1 MTSAKSSQDAAAAIT
16 EAVHLASG
24 DEPKISKEEA
34 LRRIT
39 PTLLESVLHAEF
51 ENDASD
57 IIATGLGA
65 SPGAASGRIV
75 LSADDA
81 IFSTEDVIL
90 VREETS
96 PADVHGMQV
105 AVGILTTRG
114 GLASHAAVV
123 ARGWGK
129 PAVCGADNITIANDH
144 VLINGERFNAGEVI
158 SIDGSSGNVIRG
170 HVETT
175 GIEPPTEIS
184 TLLEWADQFSRVTV
198 RVNADTAEEARQGRN
213 NGAQGIGL
221 CRTEHMFL
229 GAERLP
235 LMVQAI
241 TAEEPE
247 AVKNALDNLRE
258 RQREDFSELLQ
269 AMEGLPVTIR
279 LLDPPLHEF
288 LPDIENLIRK
298 EALSDLDPEESS
310 LLDALRR
317 WRERNPMMGTRGVR
331 LALIKPGLYEMQVEA
346 ILDAISQRITDG
358 GTPNVEIM
366 VPLTVASEEM
376 RLMRQQIES
385 VMAEHAVS
393 VPVKIGSMIETPR
406 AALIADQIAEFC
418 DFLSFGTNDLT
429 QMTFGFSRDDI
440 ESKIMRLYLDQQLL
454 DENPFEHVDTDAV
467 LELVRIGIERAKN
480 RKPKLSVGIC
490 GEHGGD
496 AISIRRLIDTG
507 VDYVS
512 CSPPRLPIARLAA
525 GHAALN

>member
-1 MTSAKSSQDAAAAIT
+1 
-16 EAVHLASG
+16 
-24 DEPKISKEEA
+24 
-34 LRRIT
+34 
-39 PTLLESVLHAEF
+39 
-51 ENDASD
+51 
-57 IIATGLGA
+57 
-65 SPGAASGRIV
+65 
-75 LSADDA
+75 
-81 IFSTEDVIL
+81 
-90 VREETS
+90 
-96 PADVHGMQV
+96 
-105 AVGILTTRG
+105 
-114 GLASHAAVV
+114 
-123 ARGWGK
+123 
-129 PAVCGADNITIANDH
+129 
-144 VLINGERFNAGEVI
+144 
-158 SIDGSSGNVIRG
+158 
-170 HVETT
+170 
-175 GIEPPTEIS
+175 
-184 TLLEWADQFSRVTV
+184 
-198 RVNADTAEEARQGRN
+198 
-213 NGAQGIGL
+213 
-221 CRTEHMFL
+221 MFL

-247 AVKNALDNLRE
+247 AVKNALNNLRE

-288 LPDIENLIRK
+288 LPNIENLIRK

-331 LALIKPGLYEMQVEA
+331 LALIRPGLYEMQVEA
-346 ILDAISQRITDG
+346 ILDAISQRIADG

-467 LELVRIGIERAKN
+467 LELVRIGI
-480 RKPKLSVGIC
+480 
-490 GEHGGD
+490 
-496 AISIRRLIDTG
+496 
-507 VDYVS
+507 
-512 CSPPRLPIARLAA
+512 
-525 GHAALN
+525 

>member
-1 MTSAKSSQDAAAAIT
+1 
-16 EAVHLASG
+16 
-24 DEPKISKEEA
+24 
-34 LRRIT
+34 
-39 PTLLESVLHAEF
+39 
-51 ENDASD
+51 
-57 IIATGLGA
+57 
-65 SPGAASGRIV
+65 
-75 LSADDA
+75 
-81 IFSTEDVIL
+81 
-90 VREETS
+90 
-96 PADVHGMQV
+96 
-105 AVGILTTRG
+105 
-114 GLASHAAVV
+114 
-123 ARGWGK
+123 
-129 PAVCGADNITIANDH
+129 
-144 VLINGERFNAGEVI
+144 
-158 SIDGSSGNVIRG
+158 
-170 HVETT
+170 
-175 GIEPPTEIS
+175 
-184 TLLEWADQFSRVTV
+184 
-198 RVNADTAEEARQGRN
+198 
-213 NGAQGIGL
+213 
-221 CRTEHMFL
+221 
-229 GAERLP
+229 
-235 LMVQAI
+235 
-241 TAEEPE
+241 
-247 AVKNALDNLRE
+247 
-258 RQREDFSELLQ
+258 
-269 AMEGLPVTIR
+269 
-279 LLDPPLHEF
+279 
-288 LPDIENLIRK
+288 
-298 EALSDLDPEESS
+298 
-310 LLDALRR
+310 
-317 WRERNPMMGTRGVR
+317 
-331 LALIKPGLYEMQVEA
+331 MQVEA

-406 AALIADQIAEFC
+406 AALVADQIAEFC